1 MFTCARKLTEASSIC
16 RLKWTLLIVAAKQAT
31 WPIHCH
37 PSREENGEQA
47 RMEARGEMGRGNE
60 MGEHERGREGV
71 KGRKEEER
79 EKKKEEKNGETS
91 DKRKWK
97 EGDGRRRRDERRGER
112 ERERD
117 LLRQVRV

>member
-1 MFTCARKLTEASSIC
+1 
-16 RLKWTLLIVAAKQAT
+16 LLIVAAKQAT

-47 RMEARGEMGRGNE
+47 RMEARGGMGRENE
-60 MGEHERGREGV
+60 MGEHKRREGV

-91 DKRKWK
+91 DERKWK
-97 EGDGRRRRDERRGER
+97 EGDGRRRRDERRAER
-112 ERERD
+112 EREICFGRCVYKIAND
-117 LLRQVRV
+117 AQQLLYDFSNW

>member
-1 MFTCARKLTEASSIC
+1 
-16 RLKWTLLIVAAKQAT
+16 LLIVAAKQAT

-47 RMEARGEMGRGNE
+47 RMEAREGTGKGNE

-91 DKRKWK
+91 DERKWK

-112 ERERD
+112 EREREICFGRCVYKIAND
-117 LLRQVRV
+117 AQQLLYDFSNW